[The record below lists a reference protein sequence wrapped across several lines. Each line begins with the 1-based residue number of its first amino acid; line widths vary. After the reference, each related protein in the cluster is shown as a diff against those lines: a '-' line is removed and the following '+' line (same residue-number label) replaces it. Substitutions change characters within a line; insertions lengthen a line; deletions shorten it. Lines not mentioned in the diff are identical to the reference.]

1 MTSCCWC
8 CLSIPSIAHGSN
20 LRWKPP
26 SPKKPAGC
34 GVDLSG
40 AQLCGANLGRANL
53 CRADLRHADL
63 SEAYL
68 GCANLSGANL
78 CEAQLSGANLNR
90 ANLSQAFLNGA
101 DLYHTI
107 LRGADLSGAELSGAI
122 FVLSNLEHA
131 NFCNAE
137 LTYAN
142 FGSAILTGLD
152 LSDASIGWTHFD
164 NVDLRTVR
172 GLETLEHR
180 GPSHISIDTVYRS
193 KGNISE
199 IFLRNVG
206 TSDEFITYM
215 RSLVNQPIDYY
226 TCFISYSSKD
236 QAFAERLYSDLQ
248 SRGVRCW
255 FAPEHMKIGDKI
267 RLRIDESIRMYD
279 KLLLILSKD
288 SVTSDWV

>member
-1 MTSCCWC
+1 M
-8 CLSIPSIAHGSN
+8 
-20 LRWKPP
+20 RWKPP

-107 LRGADLSGAELSGAI
+107 LRGADLSGADLSGAI
-122 FVLSNLEHA
+122 FVLSNLEH
-131 NFCNAE
+131 
-137 LTYAN
+137 AN

-152 LSDASIGWTHFD
+152 LSDASTGWTHFD

-236 QAFAERLYSDLQ
+236 QTFAERLYSDLQ

-267 RLRIDESIRMYD
+267 RLRIDEIGRASCRER
-279 KLLLILSKD
+279 
-288 SVTSDWV
+288 V